1 MDLTYI
7 AKTDFNSDGEFSEC
21 ELDVAWATL
30 QVKKLLELSE
40 GGPISIGSSNFN
52 VNNSESLLDAVK
64 AMVAVNVSASIAAG
78 GCKVPSSLP
87 VELEVA
93 IGQLKLSDVLGYWR
107 LNEAGPDIDKTN
119 NNKRAIAFPVFDSS
133 NSKKDGTA
141 EKTAWLKSDNN
152 SKSVGIGLDSWSN
165 ITIPDPEGKIL
176 SNNNDWTFHVKAYV
190 EHNIAFKIEKGEF
203 KIAFNP
209 MLTNKLFAKTAS
221 GGKSFTYPDG
231 TSWQDFKGTFI
242 DLFLMKE
249 GDYLKLK
256 ILDGSNAT
264 FDFGQVKVGQGVFDS
279 SSVNSNIVIAGA
291 GVQTNQGTIHPRK
304 TGNAFLSEIYVTKRA
319 EPVLS
324 KNFYM
329 PAKFRLLHNGDADF
343 TEYGSSSYLDK
354 RTSES
359 LTVNGS
365 LTIKKGLQSSGSYS
379 FVNVNKNN
387 YLSYNNFDLTQDFT
401 LSFYYRRLASAPQ
414 LVSILDGS
422 GKGLALTIT
431 DKLYHKFESTS
442 GSKLNK
448 SVSIG
453 SDKNAWHHIT
463 IVKNNGRIA
472 YFFDGEPVSQGFVLQ
487 YKSGSNVGTDKSLDT
502 GLTNCTL
509 KIGGSSKHDF
519 ATGISDLCLIQ
530 GGVIRVDS
538 AWDVNKSNYSASD
551 NSTILKIKDRSYFA

>member
-40 GGPISIGSSNFN
+40 GGPISIGTSNFN

-93 IGQLKLSDVLGYWR
+93 IGELKLSDILGYWR
-107 LNEAGPDIDKTN
+107 LNECGPDADANGK
-119 NNKRAIAFPVFDSS
+119 KVSDFPVFDSS
-133 NSKKDGTA
+133 NSKKDGMA
-141 EKTAWLKSDNN
+141 EKPAWLKSNN
-152 SKSVGIGLDSWSN
+152 NNKSVGIGLDNWSK

-176 SNNNDWTFHVKAYV
+176 SNNTDWTFHVKAYV
-190 EHNIAFKIEKGEF
+190 QHNISFEVTKGEF
-203 KIAFNP
+203 KIAFSP
-209 MLTNKLFAKTAS
+209 KQNKIYTTTAS
-221 GGKSFTYPDG
+221 GAKAFTYPEG
-231 TSWQDFKGTFI
+231 TLWDDFKGTFI
-242 DLFLMKE
+242 DIFLMKE
-249 GDYLKLK
+249 ANFLKLK
-256 ILDGSNAT
+256 ILDGANAT
-264 FDFGQVKVGQGVFDS
+264 HDFGQVKVGQGVFNS
-279 SSVNSNIVIAGA
+279 SSTNSNIVLAGK
-291 GVQTNQGTIHPRK
+291 GVHLNQGTVHPMKR
-304 TGNAFLSEIYVTKRA
+304 GNSFLSEIYVTNRA
-319 EPVLS
+319 EAVLS

-343 TEYGSSSYLDK
+343 TEYTSSSYLDK

-379 FVNVNKNN
+379 FVVVNKDN

-401 LSFYYRRLASAPQ
+401 LSFYYRRSANAPG
-414 LVSILDGS
+414 LLSILDGN
-422 GKGLALTIT
+422 GKGLTLSIA
-431 DKLYHKFESTS
+431 DKLYHKFDPTS
-442 GSKLNK
+442 GKILTQSK
-448 SVSIG
+448 SIG
-453 SDKNAWHHIT
+453 SDKNNWHHIT

-487 YKSGSNVGTDKSLDT
+487 FKSGKNVDNSMDK

-509 KIGGSSKHDF
+509 KIGSDPKHQF
-519 ATGISDLCLIQ
+519 GTGISDLCLIQ

-538 AWDVNKSNYSASD
+538 VWDVTKPNYSPSD